1 MRGVCSMKNYFLMNK
16 DKPMGVVG
24 VRDSSIE
31 IQMLSQEFPSI
42 IHNVENWINN
52 QSFYVDRKNIINM
65 AKIAGIRGYTEFIDK
80 IMAIS
85 ITDTFWYKDID
96 SNIKWAEISPY
107 RNKLNLVAS
116 RLALD
121 GGLTDDIK
129 AINTPSPQ
137 YMICGTAEKS
147 VKRVNGKIRLY
158 KTDGIKQIEAES
170 NRQYSE
176 YYASLIGDMLGISN
190 KVNYDI
196 KIKDIDNKGTK
207 AYSICDIFTS
217 ENESLLEAEHTEFN
231 KKDIDYILKRLDRKS
246 IKNIGEMLVLDSIT
260 LNYDRHYGNFG
271 FMYDTDTF
279 KVTRMAP
286 IYDNDC
292 SLLTHIQV
300 SGVAF
305 DKAYDE
311 ALDMMEYMDKPVD
324 YIAVNNMTPNME
336 KRLYEINGKIKVPR
350 LKGMSELR
358 RKYIEKMVN
367 LRVAEILKVCK

>member
-1 MRGVCSMKNYFLMNK
+1 MKNYFLMNK

-24 VRDSSIE
+24 VRDSRE

-52 QSFYVDRKNIINM
+52 QSFYIDRKNIINM
-65 AKIAGIRGYTEFIDK
+65 AKIASIRGYTEFIDK

-137 YMICGTAEKS
+137 YMIGGTAEKS

-196 KIKDIDNKGTK
+196 KIKDIDTKGTK

-231 KKDIDYILKRLDRKS
+231 KKDIDYILKRLDRKR